1 MNFNTSIHT
10 ESLNTVTVNHTIVN
24 DVIHIEGIPFNEYF
38 ATRELTAELLRGL
51 GGLTTALKKMRPTVA
66 QAVEFKVDQ
75 NLWPVLDAIY
85 KGAL

>member
-1 MNFNTSIHT
+1 MITIRT
-10 ESLNTVTVNHTIVN
+10 EEFAPTVTVVNHTIVN

-51 GGLTTALKKMRPTVA
+51 GALTNTMKKMRPSVMHN
-66 QAVEFKVDQ
+66 VEFNVDEK
-75 NLWPVLDAIY
+75 LYPVFDAIY